1 MTAGRLAAAKPA
13 ATTNTSLYKC
23 PINKSSSTVLNICNQ
38 SGSSVTYR
46 AALRDYDNILT
57 VAAGSYE
64 LQKGNIFS
72 DYLVTISP
80 GVSRDEIN
88 PGFSLTTNET
98 NTDFAYQDIFQPVD
112 VITFPVKVASIGAIN
127 TSPGSQTGPGFD
139 LGATLTGLD
148 TGLTATLYSVR
159 ATQIYVNIPTVSNTA
174 TSVVAS
180 DNTNAAND
188 YVVFN
193 NEVALVTARTGYTLT
208 ITRGQLGTTANTI
221 QPGVTYVGLRPSVT
235 TTTINEGATFSSTD
249 TILTVTDSTGMS
261 VGDVLKIDN
270 ELMSIGSITGNDV
283 TVTRGVYG
291 TTAATHTDTTT
302 INIYTSFNSGALNFF
317 SFTETLDDGIATVI
331 DLAATG
337 AYVQSNKFVYDR
349 GLGYEF
355 PQTIGFEVD
364 RIYKFD
370 LSDVSNTGNTL
381 RLSTTVDGVHATPT
395 AGVAYTTGVTTS
407 GTPGSSGAYLQIDV
421 SFANVGTTLT
431 ALNTYSIETANYG
444 APIAID
450 GNPFYEQIYVYDI
463 EGSLMVNDSFTV
475 GTTEYTITAIK
486 PGPYGYVMGDLSA
499 SNTLKISYGI
509 NSPQFTTASTTIS
522 GSSGAST
529 ITVTSAT
536 GLVVGMRVYGTGIA
550 TNAYITDIVG
560 TTVTLNAENT
570 AAVSGTGT
578 FTYFFYDSPKVNA
591 DTRVPIIVNS
601 LGTINTEDYI
611 VYDKSLSANSSD
623 KNTGI
628 VVGPGHSLMVYSSAA
643 DISYVVHGFEDITTD
658 FTKIHYIR
666 ERSA

>member
-38 SGSSVTYR
+38 SASSVTYR

-64 LQKGNIFS
+64 LHKGNIFS

-80 GVSRDEIN
+80 GVQRDEIN
-88 PGFSLTTNET
+88 PGFLLTTNQT
-98 NTDFAYQDIFQPVD
+98 NTDFSYQDIFQPLD
-112 VITFPVKVASIGAIN
+112 VITYPTKVVSIGAIA
-127 TSPGSQTGPGFD
+127 TATGSQTGPGFD
-139 LGATLTGLD
+139 LETILTGQD

-159 ATQIYVNIPTVSNTA
+159 SSQIYVNIPTVSSSA
-174 TSVVAS
+174 TSIVAS
-180 DNTNAAND
+180 DNTNVAND
-188 YVVFN
+188 YVCFN
-193 NEVALVTARTGYTLT
+193 NEVALVTAITGYTLT
-208 ITRGQLGTTANTI
+208 LTRGQLGTTAATV
-221 QPGVTYVGLRPSVT
+221 QPGVTFVGLRPSVT

-249 TILTVTDSTGMS
+249 TILTVTDSTGFS
-261 VGDVLKIDN
+261 VGDVLQIDN
-270 ELMSIGSITGNDV
+270 ELMSIGSISGNDV

-291 TTAATHTDTTT
+291 TTAATHADLAT
-302 INIYTSFNSGALNFF
+302 ITRYSSFNSGALNFF
-317 SFTETLDDGIATVI
+317 SFTEILDDGVATTI

-337 AYVQSNKFVYDR
+337 AYTQSDKFVYDR

-355 PQTIGFEVD
+355 PQTIGFDVD

-381 RLSTTVDGVHATPT
+381 RLSTTVDGVHALPV

-421 SFANVGTTLT
+421 SFANVGTTVT
-431 ALNTYSIETANYG
+431 SLNTYSIENEDLG

-450 GNPFYEQIYVYDI
+450 GNPFYDQIYVYDI
-463 EGSLMVNDSFTV
+463 EGSLSVNDSFTV

-486 PGPYGYVMGDLSA
+486 NGPYGYVMGDVSA
-499 SNTLKISYGI
+499 TNTLKVSYGV
-509 NSPQFTTASTTIS
+509 NSPAFTTASTTIT
-522 GSSGAST
+522 GSSGATT

-536 GLVVGMRVYGTGIA
+536 GLVNGMRVYGTGIA
-550 TNAYITDIVG
+550 DRAYITNIVG
-560 TTVTLNAENT
+560 TTVTLSAENT
-570 AAVSGTGT
+570 GAVSGTGT
-578 FTYFFYDSPKVNA
+578 FTYFFYDSPKINA
-591 DTRVPIIVNS
+591 DTRMPVVVNS
-601 LGTINTEDYI
+601 IDVVNSEDYI
-611 VYDKSLSANSSD
+611 VYDKSLSANSFD

-628 VVGPGHSLMVYSSAA
+628 VVGPGHSLLVYSSAS
-643 DISYVVHGFEDITTD
+643 DINYVVHGFEDTTTD
-658 FTKIHYIR
+658 FTKIYYIR